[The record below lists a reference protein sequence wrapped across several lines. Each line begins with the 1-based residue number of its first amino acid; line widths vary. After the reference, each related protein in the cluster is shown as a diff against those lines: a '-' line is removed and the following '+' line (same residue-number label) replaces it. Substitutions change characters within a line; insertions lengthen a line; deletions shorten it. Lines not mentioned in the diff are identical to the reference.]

1 MLITPEY
8 SDVLGTIIHIE
19 SKQRIV
25 VRQFSNPEYI
35 SLEISL
41 IKLDTLN
48 YVHFSGKT
56 IAVIEY
62 TFKNKALKKFPRSI
76 LVFLFTHLKM
86 GFKVKLHLESIRYRS
101 ST

>member
-8 SDVLGTIIHIE
+8 SDVLGKIIHIK
-19 SKQRIV
+19 SKHRIA

-48 YVHFSGKT
+48 YVHFSGET

-62 TFKNKALKKFPRSI
+62 TFKNED
-76 LVFLFTHLKM
+76 
-86 GFKVKLHLESIRYRS
+86 FK
-101 ST
+101 